1 MKKTFFLVGMVAVL
15 FGFSVLFSASFAADQ
30 PKPIKLK
37 LQVAVPTGSSLFTA
51 YQDLANRI
59 KQLSAGRL
67 EIEILPAGSIVPAF
81 EQLNACSKGVIDA
94 SGAWTIY
101 WTGKHPAAGLFYGAS
116 GGSFGMDYQDFLGWL
131 FYGGGKELYQRF
143 FDEEI
148 KQNVHV
154 LPTSIGS
161 GPQPLG
167 WFKIPIKSIDD
178 MKKVKWRVGGFAA
191 EVWSSLGSST
201 VMIPAG
207 EVLPAGERG
216 VIDGAE
222 WVVPAEDIKMGFQD
236 VWKHYL
242 MPGMTE
248 IINNGELLINK
259 EVWNNLA
266 PDLQAIM
273 EVAAMETN
281 VRFLTQLSRNNAD
294 ALKTLKTKHGV
305 NIERTP
311 KDVLEKYLENW
322 DKIVVPKY
330 AEKYP
335 FFKEVLESQR
345 KWAYYV
351 VPVRAFV
358 EADKLWLTKWYWPQ
372 GGVLDLSFEEIFKS
386 SGK

>member
-1 MKKTFFLVGMVAVL
+1 MKRSAFVACMVAV
-15 FGFSVLFSASFAADQ
+15 FFCVGIFSSGALAADP

-37 LQVAVPTGSSLFTA
+37 LQVAVPTGSSLFGA
-51 YQDLANRI
+51 YQDLVNRI
-59 KQLSAGRL
+59 KQLSGGRL
-67 EIEILPAGSIVPAF
+67 EFEVLPAGSIVPAF
-81 EQLNACSKGVIDA
+81 EQLNACSNGVIDA
-94 SGAWTIY
+94 SGAWTVY

-116 GGSFGMDYQDFLGWL
+116 GGPFGMDYQDFLGWL

-143 FDEEI
+143 FDQEI

-167 WFKIPIKSIDD
+167 WFKIAITSPED
-178 MKKVKWRVGGFAA
+178 MKKIKWRVGGFAA

-207 EVLPAGERG
+207 ETLPAGERG

-236 VWKHYL
+236 VWKHYV
-242 MPGMTE
+242 MPGMSE
-248 IINNGELLINK
+248 ITNNGEFLVNK
-259 EVWNNLA
+259 DVWNKLT
-266 PDLQAIM
+266 PDLQAIV

-281 VRFLTQLSRNNAD
+281 VRFLTQLARNNAD
-294 ALKTLKTKHGV
+294 ALNTLKTKHGV
-305 NIERTP
+305 KIERTP
-311 KDVLEKYLENW
+311 PEVLEKYLENW
-322 DKIVVPKY
+322 DKVIAPKY

-345 KWAYYV
+345 NYASYV
-351 VPVRAFV
+351 VPARAFV

-372 GGVLDLSFEEIFKS
+372 GGVLGVNFEEIWKS
-386 SGK
+386 SRK